1 MSIRAYAKREMPE
14 GLTIALDG
22 TPLAGPIGGI
32 RRFTDELLLALRAEF
47 PANHYVPVSDQFLP
61 FPSGLEQRWW
71 AFGLNRALGRLG
83 AKVFHGT
90 DFSVPY
96 ISRRPS
102 VLTVHDLS
110 PWLDPSP
117 LSARV
122 RQRCGLLLRLRIP
135 RFVHTPS
142 EAVRRELLNRFSF
155 PEGRV
160 VAIPL
165 AAAERFEAGEKT
177 DGEPYF
183 LYLGTLEGRKNLEV
197 LRRAMELL
205 AERGM
210 RARLVLAGQARPGY
224 EVPQHESIEW
234 IGPQQEG
241 RLPGLYR
248 NARAVLYPSRY
259 EGFGLPVLEAMQCGA
274 PVIASD
280 IAVLREA
287 GGEAAM
293 YAAPGS
299 AEEWA
304 ERMAAL
310 WTDAALRESRG
321 GLGIERAKM
330 FSWRRTAIAFQEL
343 YERCLR

>member
-1 MSIRAYAKREMPE
+1 MSIRAYVKLAMSE

-22 TPLAGPIGGI
+22 TPLTGPVGGI
-32 RRFTDELLLALRAEF
+32 RRFTNELLLGLRNEF

-117 LSARV
+117 MSARV
-122 RQRCGLLLRLRIP
+122 RQRCGLLLRLRVP

-165 AAAERFEAGEKT
+165 AAAAHFEAGEQSA
-177 DGEPYF
+177 GEPYF
-183 LYLGTLEGRKNLEV
+183 LYLGTLEARKNLEV
-197 LRRAMELL
+197 LREAMDLL
-205 AERGM
+205 AGRGI

-224 EVPQHESIEW
+224 AIPKHESIEW
-234 IGPQQEG
+234 LGPQEEG
-241 RLPGLYR
+241 KLPGLYR
-248 NARAVLYPSRY
+248 NALAVLYPSRY

-274 PVIASD
+274 PVIAAD

-293 YAAPGS
+293 YAAPES
-299 AEEWA
+299 AGAWA
-304 ERMAAL
+304 ERMAEL
-310 WTDAALRESRG
+310 WTDAALRQTYSE
-321 GLGIERAKM
+321 LGCERAKS

-343 YERCLR
+343 YERCLH